1 MNEVCYTL
9 KGSVVNKLSERG
21 FTLIELMIVVAII
34 AFLALI
40 AIPNYFKFVARSKRA
55 EAQVMLA
62 SLYAAEK
69 AYWIDHDEY
78 TRDLTELGWKP
89 EGKIHYSYGFGGGV
103 GTNYL
108 KGSLESDLSAF
119 GQSHADKNSFVAIA
133 AADIDGDGISDILSI
148 DDQKDL
154 KILQDDLK

>member
-1 MNEVCYTL
+1 MLHIERIDVR
-9 KGSVVNKLSERG
+9 KLSERG

-55 EAQVMLA
+55 EAQVNLA

-78 TRDLTELGWKP
+78 TNDLTELGWKP
-89 EGKIHYSYGFGGGV
+89 EGKIHYTYGFGGAPGV
-103 GTNYL
+103 NYL
-108 KGSLESDLSAF
+108 KGKLEADLTAF
-119 GQSHADKNSFVAIA
+119 SNSRADKNSFVAVAI
-133 AADIDGDGISDILSI
+133 ADIDGDGVSDVLRIN
-148 DDQKDL
+148 DQKDL
-154 KILQDDLK
+154 QIIQDDLK